1 MAELRSQ
8 LESMGADLVLTE
20 EEMRATKVTDPSFE
34 CFTRFDNV
42 FREYAQVTYIRFQ
55 VWKSGEL
62 PKPKLGLNCVGGA
75 SGLELCKVDL
85 ALCPFHI
92 HVLFRYWQTGV
103 SMSPMGV

>member
-20 EEMRATKVTDPSFE
+20 EEMRATKVTYPSI
-34 CFTRFDNV
+34 CTLCIV
-42 FREYAQVTYIRFQ
+42 HCTSHMWFQ
-55 VWKSGEL
+55 MWKSGEL

-85 ALCPFHI
+85 AMCP
-92 HVLFRYWQTGV
+92 L
-103 SMSPMGV
+103 SSS